1 MNESTGQI
9 LLITGGVGGAKL
21 SLGFSKV
28 YDSNSLSFIVNTADD
43 FEYLG
48 LRICPDIDTLLY
60 NLSSQVDIE
69 RGWGVSDETWN
80 CLDSLGQLGCETWF
94 KLGDRDLATHV
105 YRSYQMTRGRS
116 LSEVTLDIARKFLI
130 KSLIMPMSDDSV
142 RTTLRTDQG
151 DLDFQDYF
159 VHKQCIPLIRSIS
172 LDNVETSRPSP
183 VLQDYFANTSPQA
196 IIICPSNPFLSI
208 DPILSVPGLCKL
220 ILDSHAPVLAVS
232 PIVNGDS
239 LKGPTAKI
247 LTEFGMS
254 VCAFEVARYYQN
266 KYPGLI
272 STFIIDNSDRELI
285 GKIQELGIDVFATDI
300 IMNSERKKKALA
312 ESLVNLCM

>member
-1 MNESTGQI
+1 MNDNTGQI

-21 SLGFSKV
+21 SLGFSKI
-28 YDSNSLSFIVNTADD
+28 YDSSLLSFVVNTGDD

-48 LRICPDIDTLLY
+48 LSICPDIDTLIY
-60 NLSSQVDIE
+60 SLSSQVDKE
-69 RGWGVSDETWN
+69 RGWGLSNETWN
-80 CLDSLGQLGCETWF
+80 SLDSLEKLGCETWF
-94 KLGDRDLATHV
+94 KLGDKDLATHI
-105 YRSYQMTRGRS
+105 YRSYQMKRGRS
-116 LSEVTLDIARKFLI
+116 LSEVTSDIAAKFLI
-130 KSLIMPMSDDSV
+130 NSLIMPMSDDSI
-142 RTTLRTDQG
+142 RTILRTSEG

-159 VHKQCIPLIRSIS
+159 VRRQCMPIIRSVS

-183 VLQDYFANTSPQA
+183 VLQNYFTNTSPKA
-196 IIICPSNPFLSI
+196 IVICPSNPFLSI

-220 ILDSHAPVLAVS
+220 ILDSDAPVLAVS

-254 VCAFEVARYYQN
+254 VCALEVAKYYQN

-272 STFIIDNSDRELI
+272 STFVIDNSDSELSD
-285 GKIQELGIDVFATDI
+285 KIQELGIDVFVTDT
-300 IMNSERKKKALA
+300 IMNTERKKKALA
-312 ESLVNLCM
+312 ESLLSLCM